1 MKRSYPHQMAL
12 AAFAILALEATAP
25 APAKADTI
33 IGYTVDGTY
42 NGTGVGSGTVTGTFD
57 VDTSDFDVTTSSYPV
72 TSVDLTVTA
81 SGGVNAFTFTNT
93 QFFNYYIYA
102 QPSFYNLDANDGGN
116 QLDLGFYQGNEAL
129 VSSGFGSSYVGDDFG
144 RFYAISGTIT
154 EGSGITSSAPEP
166 SAWALMIAG
175 IGGVGLMLR
184 GTRGMSNFRFRRA
197 FAT

>member
-129 VSSGFGSSYVGDDFG
+129 VSSGFGSS
-144 RFYAISGTIT
+144 
-154 EGSGITSSAPEP
+154 
-166 SAWALMIAG
+166 
-175 IGGVGLMLR
+175 
-184 GTRGMSNFRFRRA
+184 
-197 FAT
+197 